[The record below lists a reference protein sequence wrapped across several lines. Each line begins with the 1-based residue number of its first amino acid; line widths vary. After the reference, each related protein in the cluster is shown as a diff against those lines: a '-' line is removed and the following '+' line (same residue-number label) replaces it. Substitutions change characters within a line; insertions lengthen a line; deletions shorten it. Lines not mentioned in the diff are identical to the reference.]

1 MRCFHSGFTAHQT
14 ERLIALNLHLGR
26 LEYAC
31 IQRARQMVEHYL
43 ALGGTVDWA
52 KGEDFEL
59 ESEVA
64 FYRPLTE
71 AEEQGEQESCDG
83 LVLSCGFIPMP
94 PLKWYF
100 LNPTAKGAA
109 QIFESLYFN
118 WNDGVE
124 GIAGLKDERI
134 CWTFH
139 DLHDHHDLTWEDILQ
154 IERVWIDVRA
164 IHQFVTDV
172 HAVSSEH
179 CLSLKRSV

>member
-1 MRCFHSGFTAHQT
+1 MRRCYPSFTQHQT
-14 ERLIALNLHLGR
+14 ERLIALNRHLGR

-31 IQRARQMVEHYL
+31 LQRARHMVEHYL

-52 KGEDFEL
+52 RGEDFEL
-59 ESEVA
+59 ESDA
-64 FYRPLTE
+64 QFYRPLTE
-71 AEEQGEQESCDG
+71 AEEQDEKESHDG
-83 LVLSCGFIPMP
+83 LVLQCGFIPMP

-100 LNPTAKGAA
+100 LNPTAKHAA
-109 QIFESLYFN
+109 EIFERMYFN

-124 GIAGLKDERI
+124 GIAGLNEQRI

-139 DLHDHHDLTWEDILQ
+139 DLHDHHDLTWEQILQ

-172 HAVSSEH
+172 CTLPMSATDP
-179 CLSLKRSV
+179 L